1 MLVRSCFLITLIKC
15 LKEHKSL
22 CNVKS
27 KSTVTQWLS
36 QSVSQW
42 QGHLLSCSGQQKH
55 QTSNMGEPRDQVLW
69 LLRWNPEPC
78 SSSSQ
83 VQWFSQVEVLCELET
98 FGFPILPTPV
108 LVFTFGCCVT
118 SEEYFNQS
126 WHLQSQR
133 IKYLVWVQSNKS
145 RTLHYKQQ
153 PRQLILN
160 IMPLVDIY
168 YSSVAGWQML
178 RERRSHP
185 AFNKSYFAFV
195 ELSTKAILLS

>member
-1 MLVRSCFLITLIKC
+1 
-15 LKEHKSL
+15 
-22 CNVKS
+22 
-27 KSTVTQWLS
+27 
-36 QSVSQW
+36 
-42 QGHLLSCSGQQKH
+42 
-55 QTSNMGEPRDQVLW
+55 MGEPRD

-108 LVFTFGCCVT
+108 LVFTFGCCVA

-185 AFNKSYFAFV
+185 AFNKSHFAFV
-195 ELSTKAILLS
+195 ELSTKAILLSTELSTKAILLSTELSMKVILLSESSWRDCFRRTYFFTIFSATIEMVNLNFFNKFAIYDWFKV